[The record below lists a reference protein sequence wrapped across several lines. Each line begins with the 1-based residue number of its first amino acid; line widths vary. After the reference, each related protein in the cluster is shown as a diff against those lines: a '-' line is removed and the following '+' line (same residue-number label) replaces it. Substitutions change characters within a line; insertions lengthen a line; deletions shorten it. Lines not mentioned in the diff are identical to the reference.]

1 MSGGAAQHFL
11 CFGIVTFHT
20 AVFMC
25 TTSLTF
31 SNSTSCPTQ
40 LYLCVLCGSENKQRL
55 FPYTAIT
62 DWVLGAFTKLGK
74 TTISFGMSVR
84 LSVPNNSTPG
94 GRIFIQFY
102 ISILFENPFRKS
114 KSHYNLTTITGTSH
128 ADRHTFLIIS
138 RLIRLIMTNISDKFV
153 EKIKTHILC
162 SVTFS

>member
-1 MSGGAAQHFL
+1 MVTICTVQWSLYAPYSGHYMYRQFNIQQ
-11 CFGIVTFHT
+11 FYV
-20 AVFMC
+20 
-25 TTSLTF
+25 LT
-31 SNSTSCPTQ
+31 TQ